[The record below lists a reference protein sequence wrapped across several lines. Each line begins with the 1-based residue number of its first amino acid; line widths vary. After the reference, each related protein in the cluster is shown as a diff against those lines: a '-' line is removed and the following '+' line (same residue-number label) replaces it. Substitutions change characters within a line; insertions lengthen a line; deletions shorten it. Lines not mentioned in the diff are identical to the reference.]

1 MTHAQLP
8 AAILEEYPGAKL
20 DDLKQNCWGCFYH
33 YKLDGVIV
41 GGYDFGFFI
50 YTKKNRQKK
59 YFKEAK

>member
-8 AAILEEYPGAKL
+8 DTILNEYPGTKL

-33 YKLDGVIV
+33 YTINGVIV

-50 YTKKNRQKK
+50 YTQDRQKK
-59 YFKEAK
+59 YFKEK